1 MRRVEF
7 DVPAEIFGDFTEKLI
22 ETGLS
27 NSVLGRNE
35 DDEIEVAVYYEK
47 NESDL
52 VDELEEYLNKIS
64 EEYYNSEEE
73 EEEESEDED

>member
-7 DVPAEIFGDFTEKLI
+7 EVPADIFGDFTEKLI
-22 ETGLS
+22 ETGL
-27 NSVLGRNE
+27 NNCVLGRND

-47 NESDL
+47 DESDL
-52 VDELEEYLNKIS
+52 IDELEEYLNKIS

-73 EEEESEDED
+73 EENENED